1 MVCSARSSG
10 ARLASNLSPKARSQ
24 PAKRPASERETFLV
38 NNDFHC
44 GEQERNIHRKMKVT
58 SRKCVAIVDDDEAV
72 RLSTADLI
80 QRLGFDTK
88 LFKSGEVFLE
98 SADLAEIS
106 CILLDFQ
113 MPGRDGLA
121 VLRALAE
128 RGDSPPV
135 LVLTAHGGIP
145 AAVEA
150 IKLGAHDFMEKP
162 YDADVLLAKIG
173 EAMQQSPGVQG
184 AGGVKAE
191 AVALVAV
198 LSGRQRQ
205 VLHGIVRGLQNKII
219 AYELGLSIRTVEAY
233 RAQLMERL
241 GARGTA
247 EAVRVA
253 IAAGIMD
260 DPAFP

>member
-1 MVCSARSSG
+1 M
-10 ARLASNLSPKARSQ
+10 
-24 PAKRPASERETFLV
+24 
-38 NNDFHC
+38 
-44 GEQERNIHRKMKVT
+44 
-58 SRKCVAIVDDDEAV
+58 SRKCIAVVDDDEAA
-72 RLSTADLI
+72 RLSTAGLLE
-80 QRLGFDTK
+80 RLGFDVK
-88 LFKSGEVFLE
+88 LFKSGDAFLE
-98 SADLAEIS
+98 SGSLDGIS
-106 CILLDFQ
+106 CILLGLQ

-128 RGDSPPV
+128 RGDSPPA

-162 YDADVLLAKIG
+162 YDADALLAKIG
-173 EAMQQSPGVQG
+173 DAIQRPR
-184 AGGVKAE
+184 GGKGMGSGNAE
-191 AVALVAV
+191 AAALVAA

-233 RAQLMERL
+233 RAQLLERL

-247 EAVRVA
+247 DAVRVA
-253 IAAGIMD
+253 IAAGFMD
-260 DPAFP
+260 DPASS

>member
-10 ARLASNLSPKARSQ
+10 ARLASKPSPKARSQ
-24 PAKRPASERETFLV
+24 PAKRPAAERETFLV
-38 NNDFHC
+38 NNDFHYL
-44 GEQERNIHRKMKVT
+44 QPERNIHRKMKVM
-58 SRKCVAIVDDDEAV
+58 SRKCIAIVDDDEAV

-88 LFKSGEVFLE
+88 LFKSGEIFLE
-98 SADLAEIS
+98 SGDLSEIS

-162 YDADVLLAKIG
+162 YDADVLLAKIV
-173 EAMQQSPGVQG
+173 EAM
-184 AGGVKAE
+184 
-191 AVALVAV
+191 
-198 LSGRQRQ
+198 
-205 VLHGIVRGLQNKII
+205 QNKII

>member
-1 MVCSARSSG
+1 MM
-10 ARLASNLSPKARSQ
+10 N
-24 PAKRPASERETFLV
+24 
-38 NNDFHC
+38 
-44 GEQERNIHRKMKVT
+44 
-58 SRKCVAIVDDDEAV
+58 RKCIAVVDDDEAV
-72 RLSTADLI
+72 RLSTADLL
-80 QRLGFDTK
+80 QRLGFDVK
-88 LFKSGEVFLE
+88 LFKSGDAFLE
-98 SADLAEIS
+98 ADSLAEIS
-106 CILLDFQ
+106 CILLDLQ
-113 MPGRDGLA
+113 MPGRDGLG
-121 VLRALAE
+121 VLRALAQ
-128 RGDSPPV
+128 RGDSPPA

-162 YDADVLLAKIG
+162 YEADLLLAKID
-173 EAMQQSPGVQG
+173 EAIERPPGG
-184 AGGVKAE
+184 KIAGSGNAE
-191 AVALVAV
+191 AVALVAE

-219 AYELGLSIRTVEAY
+219 AYELDLSIRTVEAY

-247 EAVRVA
+247 DAVRVA

>member
-1 MVCSARSSG
+1 M
-10 ARLASNLSPKARSQ
+10 
-24 PAKRPASERETFLV
+24 
-38 NNDFHC
+38 
-44 GEQERNIHRKMKVT
+44 

-72 RLSTADLI
+72 RLSTADLL

-88 LFKSGEVFLE
+88 LFKSGDAFLE
-98 SADLAEIS
+98 SGSLAGIS
-106 CILLDFQ
+106 CILLDLQ

-128 RGDSPPV
+128 RGDSPPA

-150 IKLGAHDFMEKP
+150 IKLGALDFMEKP
-162 YDADVLLAKIG
+162 YEADTLLAKIE
-173 EAMQQSPGVQG
+173 EAVQRPGGKG
-184 AGGVKAE
+184 ARRVDPE
-191 AVALVAV
+191 AVALVEA

-205 VLHGIVRGLQNKII
+205 VLNGIVRGQQNKVI
-219 AYELGLSIRTVEAY
+219 AYELQLSIRTVEAY
-233 RAQLMERL
+233 RAQLLERL

-247 EAVRVA
+247 DAVRVA

-260 DPAFP
+260 DPAP